1 MIHMS
6 ESIWPAVITGI
17 AAGLGVAMPLGAIGA
32 LLLREGL
39 SNGFRVAAAGAAGVA
54 ATDVVYCAVATL
66 TGGVFAEFIQSYEG
80 VFLVASGALVLA
92 IGIWQLA
99 RALRRDQA
107 TVSDAGRA
115 SAAATFAR
123 FVGLTAINPLTLVY
137 FVALG
142 AAVATATSSPAGPFA
157 FVLAVGLSSLAWQLL
172 LAGIGA
178 FSGRLM
184 SPTATRVV
192 GVMASVVIAIL
203 GTIVIVSGLTRLVW

>member
-39 SNGFRVAAAGAAGVA
+39 TNGFRVAAAGAAGVA
-54 ATDVVYCAVATL
+54 ATDVLYCAVATL
-66 TGGVFAEFIQSYEG
+66 TGGLFAEFVRSYEG

-99 RALRRDQA
+99 RTLRRDQT

-115 SAAATFAR
+115 SAAATFTR

-184 SPTATRVV
+184 GPTATRVV

-203 GTIVIVSGLTRLVW
+203 GTIVIVSGLTRLV

>member
-1 MIHMS
+1 MIFVS
-6 ESIWPAVITGI
+6 ESIWPAVITGL

-39 SNGFRVAAAGAAGVA
+39 ANGFRIAAAGAAGVA
-54 ATDVVYCAVATL
+54 TTDVVYCAVATL
-66 TGGVFAEFIQSYEG
+66 TGGLFAEFVQSYEG

-99 RALRRDQA
+99 HTPRRSQT

-115 SAAATFAR
+115 SAPATFAR

-142 AAVATATSSPAGPFA
+142 AAVISATSSPAGPLA
-157 FVLAVGLSSLAWQLL
+157 FVFAVGFASLAWQLL

-184 SPTATRVV
+184 SPTATRVI
-192 GVMASVVIAIL
+192 GVAASMGIAIL
-203 GTIVIVSGLTRLVW
+203 GTIVIVSGLTRLA

>member
-39 SNGFRVAAAGAAGVA
+39 TNGFRVAAAGAAGVA

-66 TGGVFAEFIQSYEG
+66 TGGLFATFVQSYEG

-99 RALRRDQA
+99 RTLRRDPT

-157 FVLAVGLSSLAWQLL
+157 FILAVGVSSLAWQLL

-192 GVMASVVIAIL
+192 GVVASVVIAIL
-203 GTIVIVSGLTRLVW
+203 GTIVIVSGLTRLV

>member
-39 SNGFRVAAAGAAGVA
+39 TNGFRVAAAGAAGVA

-66 TGGVFAEFIQSYEG
+66 TGGLFAEFVQSYEG

-99 RALRRDQA
+99 RTLRRDQM

-142 AAVATATSSPAGPFA
+142 AAVATATSLPAGPFA
-157 FVLAVGLSSLAWQLL
+157 FVVAVGVSSLAWQLL

-184 SPTATRVV
+184 GPTATRVV

-203 GTIVIVSGLTRLVW
+203 GAIVIVSGLTRLV